1 MISQEIIK
9 KQLKIIAKERKIH
22 FNTCWKQ
29 LLLERFLFRLA
40 RSPHSHKFIF
50 KGGFLLSYLM
60 EIGRETTD
68 LDFLLT
74 RMNAE
79 EKELQK
85 AFEDIISIDSIDGF
99 YFSFESIKLLNQPH
113 MDYSGYRI
121 TLKTEMKD
129 KVQIDI
135 GIGDIV
141 EPLIHEIPL
150 IQHLDKPFFE
160 SSISLLVYPPEAI
173 FSEKLETILSK
184 GPHNTRMKDYHDLIL
199 LLRNRKILNVDKL
212 KMVIT
217 NTFSHR
223 DTIIRPIAFS
233 ETSLK
238 GIQKLWSAQ
247 TIAFVCL

>member
-1 MISQEIIK
+1 
-9 KQLKIIAKERKIH
+9 
-22 FNTCWKQ
+22 
-29 LLLERFLFRLA
+29 
-40 RSPHSHKFIF
+40 
-50 KGGFLLSYLM
+50 M

-85 AFEDIISIDSIDGF
+85 TFEDIISMDSIDCLC
-99 YFSFESIKLLNQPH
+99 FSFESIKLLNQPH
-113 MDYSGYRI
+113 MDYPGYRI
-121 TLKTEMKD
+121 TLKTEMHD

-141 EPLIHEIPL
+141 EPLTHEIPL
-150 IQHLDKPFFE
+150 IQHLDTPFFE
-160 SSISLLVYPPEAI
+160 KSISLLVYPPEAI

-199 LLRNRKILNVDKL
+199 LLRNRKILNIDKL
-212 KMVIT
+212 KIVMT

-223 DTIIRPIAFS
+223 GTIISPIEFS
-233 ETSLK
+233 EASLK
-238 GIQKLWSAQ
+238 SIQKLWAAHLRDLGDNARTLDLPKDISIIMEEINQYVLSGQKISLSSLLAE
-247 TIAFVCL
+247 V